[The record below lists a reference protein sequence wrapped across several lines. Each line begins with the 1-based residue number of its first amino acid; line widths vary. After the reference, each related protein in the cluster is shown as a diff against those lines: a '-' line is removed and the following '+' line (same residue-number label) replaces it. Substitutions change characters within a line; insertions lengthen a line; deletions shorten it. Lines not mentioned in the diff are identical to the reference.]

1 MLTSFTSLV
10 MEFKISR
17 VRSTFVLSL
26 HIIFSPKSWELS
38 RWFFLCDISETSL
51 CVLFSQQWFSPWH
64 CPMDAIFA
72 RCLSYCYNYFLAHLS
87 LDSFFLSINEIIMGF
102 FPNTFCIYSG
112 YLSLI
117 LPFVDMKKASVKNMK
132 KLELENG
139 ARSLLMGCLFLL
151 ATFFLECS
159 KRHQLELAEVKSG
172 RHQLELPTLA
182 NLSIKAAKTLNINVN
197 KWERVEFFSRVQKG
211 KNSYSKQSNC

>member
-1 MLTSFTSLV
+1 
-10 MEFKISR
+10 
-17 VRSTFVLSL
+17 
-26 HIIFSPKSWELS
+26 
-38 RWFFLCDISETSL
+38 
-51 CVLFSQQWFSPWH
+51 
-64 CPMDAIFA
+64 MDAIFA

-87 LDSFFLSINEIIMGF
+87 LDSFFLSINEIIMGVF

-117 LPFVDMKKASVKNMK
+117 LPIVDMKNASVKNMK

-151 ATFFLECS
+151 ATFFFLECS

-197 KWERVEFFSRVQKG
+197 KLERVGFFQGSRSEKIAIANKAIISRFSRKVPLEYCRLFALL
-211 KNSYSKQSNC
+211 SFFFTAL